1 MFNYPPTP
9 STGQDATVKKAL
21 NTSPTPEYELNERFL
36 LPYLDAKDE
45 ELEETLSKLEEELIA
60 ESQKEGN
67 ENNSVIAFLHA
78 LYSQELYLIMKN
90 EQAMHAAAN
99 CPPGKS
105 LDTLSDEELEVLN
118 DKYPRK
124 QLMNFR
130 LEHGILSYRQ
140 SIDEV
145 WDMRPS
151 EHTRVDQFTA
161 NIMLA
166 DMLYRKAAET
176 EDAMEKQKLIDEADI
191 LYKKIISS
199 DFIDNGQKDELKLI
213 AVLREAHKKYSPDK
227 PFLMEHGT
235 PREDLRNAKADI
247 KMYMGVQSFLIQLK
261 TLTANEYVEEFNERI
276 LDRARHS
283 VAQGTL
289 IVKISTPT
297 LREAY
302 ADPGR
307 VHLKKVVEEF
317 ASGVDSAGGDFNLIY
332 LIPPTEDKPKEKKK
346 VNRRSV
352 ENDVKQYTTLR
363 SLRQFGFDVPPTAEG
378 LKNAR
383 EQLQEALISAM
394 EQGELHVSKEML
406 LNPPDD
412 VVAIMKQYL
421 RDIRIAA

>member
-1 MFNYPPTP
+1 MYNPNRITN
-9 STGQDATVKKAL
+9 SSSGSDTAVQKAL
-21 NTSPTPEYELNERFL
+21 SATPTPEYELNERFL

-45 ELEETLSKLEEELIA
+45 ELEETLTRLEDELIA

-67 ENNSVIAFLHA
+67 ENNPVIGFLHA

-90 EQAMHAAAN
+90 EQALHAAAN

-105 LDTLSDEELEVLN
+105 LDTLSDEELQVLN

-124 QLMNFR
+124 QMMNFR
-130 LEHGILSYRQ
+130 LEHSILSYRQ
-140 SIDEV
+140 STEIV

-151 EHTRVDQFTA
+151 EHTKVDQFTA

-166 DMLYRKAAET
+166 DMLYRKASETTDPAE
-176 EDAMEKQKLIDEADI
+176 EQQLIEEADG
-191 LYKKIISS
+191 LYKRVINS

-235 PREDLRNAKADI
+235 PREDLRDAKADI
-247 KMYMGVQSFLIQLK
+247 KMYVGVQSFLIQLK
-261 TLTANEYVEEFNERI
+261 TLTANEYVEEFNEKI
-276 LDRARHS
+276 LERARHS

-307 VHLKKVVEEF
+307 VHLKKVVDEF
-317 ASGVDSAGGDFNLIY
+317 ATGVDYAGGDFNLIY
-332 LIPPTEDKPKEKKK
+332 LIPATENKPKEKKK
-346 VNRRSV
+346 INRRSV

-363 SLRQFGFDVPPTAEG
+363 SLRQFGFDVLPTAEG

-421 RDIRIAA
+421 LDRAA